1 MKLYLHAV
9 LLGTLLSIL
18 TVFNAFSQ
26 DFVFDGYRGCT
37 RATNGKAYCQ
47 RPGNDTYFPVSDQFL
62 QRFEAQRD
70 ATAARPQTVINN
82 TTTNV
87 VVVQRL
93 ENEAS
98 DLRGLMDLYRVI
110 IQEQR
115 QEAVDSTCGSVS
127 GVAQEA
133 ITALNARVAEVQ
145 GQFRE
150 RTTELSQYTT
160 SIKPNDPDLQI
171 TARKSSELFPKIP
184 YTIPGS
190 TEQGDFWL
198 EPNVTDA
205 GELSFNLK
213 FIDPKS
219 TAVDKIRTS
228 ITMSPQEL
236 NQTRTALCKSAQ
248 WSRTA
253 HENRVRGIKKRLTCF
268 PEIKCPAENEKREG
282 AASAEIIFAVGDDG
296 STGALIQRNRGR
308 YQDAYLIS
316 IGSAMLLQTYLG
328 HILYQGK
335 QEFESGTRTQDQVR
349 DLFK

>member
-1 MKLYLHAV
+1 MKLNLRNIGVGA
-9 LLGTLLSIL
+9 IFAAL
-18 TVFNAFSQ
+18 TVSSALCQ
-26 DFVFDGYRGCT
+26 DFTYEGYRGCT

-47 RPGNDTYFPVSDQFL
+47 RPGNETYFPVSDLFL
-62 QRFEAQRD
+62 QRFETQRD
-70 ATAARPQTVINN
+70 AAAARPQTVINN

-87 VVVQRL
+87 LVVQRL
-93 ENEAS
+93 ETEAS
-98 DLRGLMDLYRVI
+98 DLRGLMDLYRGI

-115 QEAVDSTCGSVS
+115 QEAADSACGSVS

-133 ITALNARVAEVQ
+133 VAALNARIADLQ

-150 RTTELSQYTT
+150 RTTELSQYMT

-184 YTIPGS
+184 YSIPGT

-205 GELSFNLK
+205 GELSFSLK

-236 NQTRTALCKSAQ
+236 NLTRTALCKSAQ

-253 HENRVRGIKKRLTCF
+253 HENRVRGMKKRLTCF
-268 PEIKCPAENEKREG
+268 PEIKCPVENEKRDG

-308 YQDAYLIS
+308 YQDSYLIS

-328 HILYQGK
+328 HISYQGK
-335 QEFESGTRTQDQVR
+335 QEFESGTRTQEQVR